1 MTKQYI
7 FQDQLVPSMKNKN
20 IIFSR
25 IWPYIKF
32 NYSHS
37 FLQRLYDWGITAI
50 TAKLIACQVGIV
62 PRIYKI
68 MRQWS
73 SHIMM
78 YLESRVICQDQTW
91 IGPYVSLL
99 QDHKGAWLVGQRELY
114 TRTNLLTPKNRQN
127 ESFGSLM
134 KKKIGIIWQKTR
146 YQCFFVKPTLKNNT
160 PIQSK

>member
-1 MTKQYI
+1 MTKQDI

-20 IIFSR
+20 IIFTR

-78 YLESRVICQDQTW
+78 YLESRVICQDQTR

-99 QDHKGAWLVGQRELY
+99 QDDKGA
-114 TRTNLLTPKNRQN
+114 
-127 ESFGSLM
+127 
-134 KKKIGIIWQKTR
+134 
-146 YQCFFVKPTLKNNT
+146 
-160 PIQSK
+160 